1 MPSAAPMIARPASS
15 SAWPCDGVSG
25 WVIRDNGA
33 SERKS
38 AKIDRIARRISLT
51 FANVL
56 HRAPAIETVHATR
69 RVMRLPKR
77 SPIQLA
83 RNDVTRMGKYCA
95 CGVSDYTAETVQ
107 GAPAHKDG
115 ADETERAVR
124 GRVEEL
130 EPLGVSLHGVEEGSW
145 RVQYKSFFFGFV
157 AATTALPA
165 CC

>member
-1 MPSAAPMIARPASS
+1 
-15 SAWPCDGVSG
+15 
-25 WVIRDNGA
+25 
-33 SERKS
+33 
-38 AKIDRIARRISLT
+38 
-51 FANVL
+51 
-56 HRAPAIETVHATR
+56 
-69 RVMRLPKR
+69 MRLPKR

-145 RVQYKSFFFGFV
+145 RVQYKFFFFWVCRSDHGLASLLLNSPSYPQV
-157 AATTALPA
+157 
-165 CC
+165 